1 MNNIRS
7 ILIAILVF
15 SGSCVLAQETVL
27 WASKVMYV
35 TSEMG
40 PLQHSALQVLHKP
53 NVFPKSGKSPNAWS
67 PKKDDKDD
75 YIVVQFE
82 KGINAQQIAIAETEN
97 PGAISKIYAYDAQDN
112 EYLLFDLTP
121 RQIPLEKR
129 LLNLFFEKTKYKI
142 AYIRIDIAGGAVEG
156 YNSIDAIGIS
166 ESNIPINILISLT
179 QNVATDLHVQKLGP
193 EINSSATEHSPLL
206 SPDGNTLFFS
216 RQYHPGNIGG
226 VDDNEDIWYSEKD
239 PNTGEWLPA
248 KNLGPPLNN
257 KGPNF
262 IASITQDGD
271 DMILLLGNQ
280 YGKKDRMTAGVSMSR
295 KKSGGEFE
303 KPVNLYIENDYNY
316 SNKSDY
322 YMNDQNNT
330 ILISAER
337 DDTYG
342 DRDLYV
348 TFSDRK
354 GEWSEPLNLGP
365 TINSADTESSPFLDH
380 DNETLY
386 FSSSG
391 FSGYGG
397 ADIYVT
403 KRLDD
408 TWQNWS
414 VPENL
419 GPGINGTTDD
429 VYFNI
434 PTSGT
439 HAYFTKGDIGENI
452 DIYQFQMDQ
461 FFLETDPETKDGE
474 KDGEKERDMSFI
486 AVTGRV
492 MNSKTNEPIGNTK
505 VRVERLPDGKEI
517 GQVDSNP
524 ETGEYNFNLK
534 IGARYGFLAE
544 ADGFLSVNHNLD
556 LVNLKDSSEVN
567 QDLEL
572 VPIETGVAIV
582 MNNIFFDF
590 DKSELKTASYSE
602 LKRILG
608 LLKENKINKIEISG
622 HTDSKGDDT
631 YNLGLSQR
639 RAKAVYNYFKNNNIA
654 ESRLVSVGYGETR
667 PIDTNDTEDGR
678 KNNRRVEFKILD
690 SF

>member
-1 MNNIRS
+1 MNNIRN
-7 ILIAILVF
+7 ILIA
-15 SGSCVLAQETVL
+15 VLMLSASALSAQETVL
-27 WASKVMYV
+27 WASEVMYV
-35 TSEMG
+35 TSETG
-40 PLQHSALQVLHKP
+40 PLQYSAIQALHKP
-53 NVFPKSGKSPNAWS
+53 NVYPKSGESPNAWR
-67 PKKDDKDD
+67 PRKPDKDD
-75 YIVVQFE
+75 YIVVKFE
-82 KGINAQQIAIAETEN
+82 KGIKAQQIAIAETEN
-97 PGAISKIYAYDAQDN
+97 PGAVSKIYAYDARDN
-112 EYLLFDLTP
+112 EYLLFDFTP
-121 RQIPLEKR
+121 RKIPLENR
-129 LLNLFFEKTKYKI
+129 LLNLFFEKPDYDI
-142 AYIRIDIAGGAVEG
+142 AYIRVDISGGAVEG

-179 QNVATDLHVQKLGP
+179 QNVATDLHVEKLGP
-193 EINSSATEHSPLL
+193 EVNSSATEHSPLL

-216 RQYHPGNIGG
+216 RQYHPGNVGG
-226 VDDNEDIWYSEKD
+226 MDDNEDIWYSEKD
-239 PNTGEWLPA
+239 PKTGKWLPA

-262 IASITQDGD
+262 VASITQDGD

-280 YGKKDRMTAGVSMSR
+280 YGKKGRMTAGVSMSR
-295 KKSGGEFE
+295 KKPGGEFE
-303 KPVNLYIENDYNY
+303 KPVNLIIENDYNY

-354 GEWSEPLNLGP
+354 GEWSEPTNLGP
-365 TINSADTESSPFLDH
+365 MINSADTESSPFLDH
-380 DNETLY
+380 DGETLY

-397 ADIYVT
+397 ADIYVS
-403 KRLDD
+403 KRLDN

-419 GPGINGTTDD
+419 GPGINGETDD

-434 PTSGT
+434 PTNGT
-439 HAYFTKGDIGENI
+439 HAYFTKGNIGENI

-461 FFLETDPETKDGE
+461 FFLEEDPVDEEGE
-474 KDGEKERDMSFI
+474 KKEVDKSFI

-492 MNSKTNEPIGNTK
+492 LNTKTNEPIGTRVK
-505 VRVERLPDGKEI
+505 VERLPDGKEI
-517 GQVDSNP
+517 GHVDSDP
-524 ETGEYNFNLK
+524 ETGEYKFNLK

-544 ADGFLSVNHNLD
+544 ADGYLSVNHNLD
-556 LVNLKDSSEVN
+556 LINLKDSSEVRQN
-567 QDLEL
+567 LEL
-572 VPIETGVAIV
+572 TPIETGVAIV

-590 DKSELKTASYSE
+590 DKSDLKTASYSE
-602 LKRILG
+602 LKRILK
-608 LLKENKINKIEISG
+608 LLQEDKINKIEISG

-631 YNLGLSQR
+631 YNLGLSKR
-639 RAKAVYNYFKNNNIA
+639 RAKAVYDYFKTNSIA
-654 ESRLVSVGYGETR
+654 ESRLVSVGYGESQ
-667 PIDTNDTEDGR
+667 PVDTNDTAEGR